1 MCTSCSP
8 IKMSEILCDNF
19 EQQLPEIITAIN
31 KSRFVAIDTEF
42 TALYLQN
49 SDQRSL
55 FDTPED
61 RYAKLYRTVQHTI
74 PIQIG
79 LSAFSFDPGVNI
91 YQSKTFTFYIW
102 PKPIMSINLL
112 MQIQATS
119 FQFLSQH
126 DFDYNKLIYYG
137 IPFLNRKQH
146 FQVQNDLKEENWPI
160 DCVIEKYLD
169 DIDKNIHTW
178 WMSDNENDDKLII
191 ESLKHKLKYDIDAW
205 YHLQNH
211 LRHNYQDVSKN
222 KRLWTEKSEEN
233 DLILTK
239 VTDKKFKELNIKDNL
254 KENTIRSALGHNL
267 LMDLLLLL
275 NTFDELPISYKK
287 FKSKLHND
295 FPLIYD
301 TKCLSFKV
309 LRKIPKKL
317 EWKRNTLEDL
327 YEYWLDGRGKTMSYN
342 TPLVKTDMVLQN
354 NSYHHAGWDS
364 YCTGFV
370 FVHMAHYIAARQ
382 LGIKSHK
389 SRNITSSEHLHAV
402 KMIENQVN
410 LIQASLS
417 HIQIDGPD
425 PKSTRPPWLVAIS
438 LENHL
443 DTSQVRL
450 ALSTYRHIDIE
461 QITTQ
466 KAIIAVSSVN
476 DADEILERFSKRND
490 FVIRKYNSLL
500 HNKYAHQLFKLS
512 IGMCAF
518 TAVGLFYSMY
528 KRI

>member
-1 MCTSCSP
+1 M
-8 IKMSEILCDNF
+8 KL
-19 EQQLPEIITAIN
+19 
-31 KSRFVAIDTEF
+31 FVF
-42 TALYLQN
+42 
-49 SDQRSL
+49 SL

-254 KENTIRSALGHNL
+254 KENTIRSALGFSRVYQALVSSKKPIVGHNL

-417 HIQIDGPD
+417 HI
-425 PKSTRPPWLVAIS
+425 
-438 LENHL
+438 
-443 DTSQVRL
+443 
-450 ALSTYRHIDIE
+450 
-461 QITTQ
+461 
-466 KAIIAVSSVN
+466 VS
-476 DADEILERFSKRND
+476 FSRK
-490 FVIRKYNSLL
+490 FVS
-500 HNKYAHQLFKLS
+500 F
-512 IGMCAF
+512 
-518 TAVGLFYSMY
+518 
-528 KRI
+528 